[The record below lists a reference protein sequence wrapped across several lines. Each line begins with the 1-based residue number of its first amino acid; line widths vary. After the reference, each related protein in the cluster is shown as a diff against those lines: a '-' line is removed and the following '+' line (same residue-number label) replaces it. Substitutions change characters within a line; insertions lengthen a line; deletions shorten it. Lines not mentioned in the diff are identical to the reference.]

1 MKKLTVLFLPES
13 AYGPTN
19 QCIGLGDLL
28 LKRGHRVVFASESS
42 WAGRLSPLGFEEHL
56 VDLAEPDPDAGD
68 EDAGQ
73 FWTDFIAETAPEF
86 RKSTTEQLE
95 TFVRPTYQAL
105 IDGAKYAEPA
115 LRKIIAET
123 RPDVLV
129 EDNVVVFPA
138 LTTSGAPFVRIVSC
152 NPLEVSGPDVAPGLS
167 GLAQDDPAA
176 WEPFRAELER
186 THREMWGAFNAWVV
200 EQGAAPL
207 PELEFMPRDNAAN
220 LYVYPEEA
228 DYTDRRPLDPSWHRI
243 DSSVRLTDDAY
254 ELPAEVA
261 DRPEGS
267 ALVYVSLGSLGG
279 ADVGLMQRIVDAL
292 AQSPHRFIVSKGP
305 VAENITLAGNMV
317 GAATLPQTNV
327 IPQVDLVITHG
338 GNNTTTEALHFGK
351 PMVLLP
357 LFWDQYDNAQRM
369 HELGY
374 GVRLKTYEFTPEEL
388 NGAVER
394 LLADTDLRARLATI
408 GERIRAR
415 DGLRRAAD
423 IIESVGLEHARA
435 RDAGLEPAGVAQT

>member
-1 MKKLTVLFLPES
+1 MTQLTVLFLPES

-42 WAGRLSPLGFEEHL
+42 WAGRLAPLGFEERL
-56 VDLAEPDPDAGD
+56 VDLAAPDPEAGE

-95 TFVRPTYQAL
+95 TFVLPTYQAL
-105 IDGAKYAEPA
+105 IDGARYAEPA
-115 LRKIIAET
+115 LRAILADV
-123 RPDVLV
+123 RPDVVV
-129 EDNVVVFPA
+129 EDNVVIFPA

-152 NPLEVSGPDVAPGLS
+152 NPLEVPGPGIAPGLS
-167 GLAQDDPAA
+167 GLAQADPAS
-176 WEPFRAELER
+176 WGPFREELDR
-186 THREMWGAFNAWVV
+186 THRALWESFDGWVV
-200 EQGAAPL
+200 EQGGAPL

-220 LYVYPEEA
+220 LYVFPEEA
-228 DYTDRRPLDPSWHRI
+228 DYLADRPLDGSWTRM
-243 DSSVRLTDDAY
+243 DSSVRLTDEEY
-254 ELPAEVA
+254 VVPPAVA
-261 DRPEGS
+261 DRPADS
-267 ALVYVSLGSLGG
+267 ALVYLSLGSLGG
-279 ADVGLMQRIVDAL
+279 ADVALMQRLVDVL
-292 AQSPHRFIVSKGP
+292 GTSRHRFVVSMGP
-305 VAENITLAGNMV
+305 QADRITLADNMV
-317 GAATLPQTNV
+317 GAQTLPQTRV

-369 HELGY
+369 DELGF
-374 GVRLKTYEFTPEEL
+374 GI
-388 NGAVER
+388 
-394 LLADTDLRARLATI
+394 RLATYAFTDEELTGAVDKLLEDTGLRDRMAAM

-415 DGLRRAAD
+415 DGLKVGAD
-423 IIESVGLEHARA
+423 VIERVGLEY
-435 RDAGLEPAGVAQT
+435 VASRT